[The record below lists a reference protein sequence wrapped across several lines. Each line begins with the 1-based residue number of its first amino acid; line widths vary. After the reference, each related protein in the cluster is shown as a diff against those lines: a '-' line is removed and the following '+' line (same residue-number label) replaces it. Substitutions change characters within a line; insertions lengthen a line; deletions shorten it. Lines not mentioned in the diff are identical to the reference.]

1 MRWLRGLLVVA
12 YPFAIF
18 FGLRWLEP
26 RALALAIGAL
36 LVLRVM
42 LRSRIP
48 QGGSDRTAI
57 ASAAQGPKRSE
68 LRRLLWPVLLMGA
81 VLGFTL
87 ALNEGRILLFVPAGV
102 NVALLVAFGR
112 TLRHGTPMVETFARL
127 QHPDLTPEKI
137 RHCRT
142 FTGVWCGFFFANAAV
157 CAALAFYGDLELW
170 TLYTGFLS
178 YLFIGLLL
186 AAEFVVRSWRFG
198 RSEGGVVDRVI
209 RWNYSKA
216 RRNG

>member
-1 MRWLRGLLVVA
+1 MRWLRGSLVVA

-26 RALALAIGAL
+26 RAVALAIGAM

-42 LRSRIP
+42 LRSRNP
-48 QGGSDRTAI
+48 QGGSDF
-57 ASAAQGPKRSE
+57 AAEPLNAKRPTRSE
-68 LRRLLWPVLLMGA
+68 LGRLLWPVLLVGA

-87 ALNEGRILLFVPAGV
+87 VLNEGRILLFVPAGV

-112 TLRHGTPMVETFARL
+112 TLRHGPPMIETFARL

-142 FTGVWCGFFFANAAV
+142 FTGVWCVFFSANAAV
-157 CAALAFYGDLELW
+157 CVALALYGDLALW
-170 TLYTGFLS
+170 TLYTGLLS
-178 YLFIGLLL
+178 YGFIGLLL
-186 AAEFVVRSWRFG
+186 AAEFVVRSWKFG
-198 RSEGGVVDRVI
+198 RNDGGVVDRVL
-209 RWNYSKA
+209 RWNHSKV
-216 RRNG
+216 RRSG